1 MQSFVMTNTSKTQK
15 ETTLE
20 SDLFTVPRAGIEP
33 ARPKEHMALNHACLP
48 ISAPGQLH
56 IYVRTVF
63 IIKVSTNLPAG
74 RQVSA
79 PGQFRYLNNI
89 FYFV

>member
-1 MQSFVMTNTSKTQK
+1 
-15 ETTLE
+15 
-20 SDLFTVPRAGIEP
+20 
-33 ARPKEHMALNHACLP
+33 
-48 ISAPGQLH
+48 
-56 IYVRTVF
+56 
-63 IIKVSTNLPAG
+63 VSTNLPAG